1 MCKAT
6 PIAQADEVKSTH
18 WVFRKLLAP
27 VDPEF
32 SLASSPQMVA
42 RHRLKRNHSRQR
54 CQATRQ
60 YPEADDDERLLRFMF
75 AGPQVDEMRAAGA
88 MKTEYLFEAP
98 LVRLVQELA
107 SRKVSRA
114 HFSMPQRK

>member
-1 MCKAT
+1 
-6 PIAQADEVKSTH
+6 
-18 WVFRKLLAP
+18 
-27 VDPEF
+27 
-32 SLASSPQMVA
+32 
-42 RHRLKRNHSRQR
+42 
-54 CQATRQ
+54 
-60 YPEADDDERLLRFMF
+60 MF
-75 AGPQVDEMRAAGA
+75 AGQQVDDMLAAGA